1 MYALVKKWVK
11 ERDKVVKTYDV
22 NQFKNFF
29 RKWQNKGIYDKSMP
43 LPADETIELAMRKM
57 VCHMANATDTEK
69 KKQNNGCI
77 SMGVVRI
84 SCKDYKE
91 VSEWI
96 YAIPVIY
103 QCRTV
108 MT

>member
-69 KKQNNGCI
+69 KEAEQ
-77 SMGVVRI
+77 
-84 SCKDYKE
+84 
-91 VSEWI
+91 WL
-96 YAIPVIY
+96 Y
-103 QCRTV
+103 QHGRSPN
-108 MT
+108 